1 MFTDK
6 AIWEM
11 PPFTGWYQGPAAIGT
26 LIRHNCPAE
35 KEGDQILL
43 PTVANGQPAFG
54 LYMREPDG
62 VHRPFHLQ
70 VLELG
75 TTGPDAAPAV
85 THVVAFFGDDLA
97 TDFARFGLP
106 ATPPR

>member
-1 MFTDK
+1 YVSAFERYDVDAIAEMFTDK

-26 LIRHNCPAE
+26 LIHHNCPAE
-35 KEGDQILL
+35 KAGDQILL
-43 PTVANGQPAFG
+43 PTVANGQSAFG

-70 VLELG
+70 VL
-75 TTGPDAAPAV
+75 DIAPAQ
-85 THVVAFFGDDLA
+85 D
-97 TDFARFGLP
+97 TDGSSP
-106 ATPPR
+106 ATKVSH